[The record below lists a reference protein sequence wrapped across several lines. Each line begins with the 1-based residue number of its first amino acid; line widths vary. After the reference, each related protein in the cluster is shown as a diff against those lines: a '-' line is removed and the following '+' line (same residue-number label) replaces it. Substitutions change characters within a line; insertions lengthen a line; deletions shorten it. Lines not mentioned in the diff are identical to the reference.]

1 MLGAGVFALS
11 DILACNFSSARLAS
25 ATMSDPHAT
34 ASDLFA
40 RLAEATSNL
49 GPAIEPPGYQD
60 LLDWIVQTVRE
71 ITGAGAASIA
81 VFDPHRETLT
91 FVAASGAAGDQVV
104 GMKMDAGKGIAG
116 WALSSGQ
123 SITISDAPSDPRF
136 ARDIAEA
143 TGYTPSTV
151 FAIPLETETGP
162 MGVMEILDVPEGR
175 VGAHDESRLVS
186 TLARQAAVAIET
198 TRLFRSLGRVI
209 FKAASI
215 ASEDGDLT
223 AALERIAE
231 KAKGPAREMAE
242 LLDLF
247 SEIGALG
254 PKERQAATEL
264 LYTFLL
270 YAQGNRE

>member
-1 MLGAGVFALS
+1 MSEDATPTGESPDPDEHLS
-11 DILACNFSSARLAS
+11 TLARA
-25 ATMSDPHAT
+25 ATD
-34 ASDLFA
+34 
-40 RLAEATSNL
+40 L
-49 GPAIEPPGYQD
+49 GPAIEPPGYRD
-60 LLDWIVQTVRE
+60 LLDWIVQTVHE

-104 GMKMDAGKGIAG
+104 GMQMDAGKGIAG

-162 MGVMEILDVPEGR
+162 MGVMEVLDVPEGR
-175 VGAHDESRLVS
+175 EGAHDESRLVS

-198 TRLFRSLGRVI
+198 TRLFRTLGRVI

-215 ASEDGDLT
+215 AAEDGDLT

-231 KAKGPAREMAE
+231 KARGPAREMAE

-270 YAQGNRE
+270 YAQENRE

>member
-1 MLGAGVFALS
+1 MTESPDHLVT
-11 DILACNFSSARLAS
+11 LARAAS
-25 ATMSDPHAT
+25 G
-34 ASDLFA
+34 
-40 RLAEATSNL
+40 L
-49 GPAIEPPGYQD
+49 GPAIEPPGYRE
-60 LLDWIVQTVRE
+60 LLDWIVETVRE

-81 VFDPHRETLT
+81 VFDPYGETLT

-104 GMKMDAGKGIAG
+104 GMEMDAGKGIAG

-136 ARDIAEA
+136 ASDIAAA

-151 FAIPLETETGP
+151 FAIPLETDAGA
-162 MGVMEILDVPEGR
+162 MGVMEILDAPEGR
-175 VGAHDESRLVS
+175 ADAHNESRLVS
-186 TLARQAAVAIET
+186 TLARQAAVTIET
-198 TRLFRSLGRVI
+198 TRIFRTLGRVI

-215 ASEDGDLT
+215 AAEEGDLT

-231 KAKGPAREMAE
+231 KARGPAREMAE

-247 SEIGALG
+247 SEIGSLG
-254 PKERQAATEL
+254 PKERQAATDM
-264 LYTFLL
+264 LYTFLT